1 MNESILKNEEKAI
14 LKLRSLYKSYGYLPF
29 KMSKFEEYDLYVRN
43 KDFLISDGIITFND
57 TDGKLLALKPDVTLS
72 IVKNAVDEPG
82 CKQKYCYDENVY
94 RISGSTH
101 QYKELMQAGL
111 ECIGDIDLYDIL
123 EVVTLAAESLSL
135 LSDDFILAISHPGI
149 LSAVLDSENIVG
161 SVRSDIVRCFSEKNC
176 HDLIKLCAE
185 QSLSPKVTDILSELI
200 GIYGSP
206 AASLDRISSL
216 CGDLAGDAITE
227 LKRLVSLLGG
237 TAYAEKFRLDSSL
250 VSNSDYYGGFI
261 FKGFLSGVGE
271 SVLTGGQYGKLL
283 RRMGRRSD
291 AIGFAIYL
299 DRLELLSARQQEFD
313 VDVLLLYSDN
323 TDVSAVAAKAAELT
337 AMGKSV
343 SAQKAIPSKLRPG
356 EIIDMKGDS
365 AK

>member
-14 LKLRSLYKSYGYLPF
+14 LKLRSLYRGYGYLPF

-72 IVKNAVDEPG
+72 IVKNAVDEQG

-123 EVVTLAAESLSL
+123 EVIGLAAESLSL

-149 LSAVLDSENIVG
+149 ISAILASEGVDDGFCAEII
-161 SVRSDIVRCFSEKNC
+161 SCFAEKNR
-176 HDLIKLCAE
+176 HDLIKLCRDGAVSE
-185 QSLSPKVTDILSELI
+185 KLTGLLSELI
-200 GIYGSP
+200 GIYCLPSE
-206 AASLDRISSL
+206 AIERIEAL
-216 CGDLAGDAITE
+216 CGDVACDAIGE
-227 LKRLVSLLGG
+227 LKALVSLLKN
-237 TAYAEKFRLDSSL
+237 TKHASKVKIDMSL
-250 VSNSDYYGGFI
+250 VSSADYYGGFI
-261 FKGFLSGVGE
+261 FKGFLSGVCE

-299 DRLELLSARQQEFD
+299 DRLELLTDGSSEYD
-313 VDVLLLYSDN
+313 VDVLLLYSES
-323 TDVSAVAAKAAELT
+323 TDASAVAAKAAELT

-343 SAQKAIPSKLRPG
+343 SAQKAIPSKLRAR
-356 EIIDMKGDS
+356 EIIDLKGGLT
-365 AK
+365 K